1 MKKHHFILIPTLIF
15 CILVFTIS
23 ASSSVIDDLLL
34 TSELSLWDPHGDD
47 GLTRSPTRSL
57 LSISPEHSTALI
69 AGLDGT
75 VHLVES
81 NSKRVIWSFESGTP
95 IYTSYQAASGQ
106 DNDKENAS
114 DPSGRFFIDCGDD
127 WDLYMHSEHFGK
139 MKLSMSIDE
148 FVKNTPYIS
157 EDGAVTLGSKKTTV
171 FEVDLR
177 TGKLIRAYA
186 FDSPSTL
193 QSVSYDKTSNKEL
206 VKSGPKNLNVV
217 DLRLYITRT
226 DYLLTS
232 SVPNSEKTSWNMTIA
247 EVGAS
252 LLCLDASS
260 GAPMNLPDKLVSEIG
275 IDFAIP
281 LSCHTKALFF
291 AIEIMFCLNHPGLK
305 YSQGCLLKI

>member
-1 MKKHHFILIPTLIF
+1 M
-15 CILVFTIS
+15 
-23 ASSSVIDDLLL
+23 
-34 TSELSLWDPHGDD
+34 
-47 GLTRSPTRSL
+47 
-57 LSISPEHSTALI
+57 
-69 AGLDGT
+69 
-75 VHLVES
+75 
-81 NSKRVIWSFESGTP
+81 
-95 IYTSYQAASGQ
+95 
-106 DNDKENAS
+106 
-114 DPSGRFFIDCGDD
+114 
-127 WDLYMHSEHFGK
+127 
-139 MKLSMSIDE
+139 
-148 FVKNTPYIS
+148 
-157 EDGAVTLGSKKTTV
+157 

-193 QSVSYDKTSNKEL
+193 QSVSYNKASNKEL

-281 LSCHTKALFF
+281 LSCHTKGSIFRHRNHILLESSGP
-291 AIEIMFCLNHPGLK
+291 EILTRVPPEDLMLPVPPSGLIIASK
-305 YSQGCLLKI
+305 SAVEIGRAHV